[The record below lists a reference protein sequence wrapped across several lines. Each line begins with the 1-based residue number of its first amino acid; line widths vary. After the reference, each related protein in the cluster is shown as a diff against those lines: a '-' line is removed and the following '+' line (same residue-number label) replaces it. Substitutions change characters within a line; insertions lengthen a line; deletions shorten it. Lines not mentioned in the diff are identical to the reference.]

1 MIHLKLLQYHLMVPL
16 LENKFH
22 SLTAKDEIVFVHG
35 ALKSLA
41 ANLMKIANDVRWLA
55 SGPRCGLGE
64 LFIPENEPGSSIMPG
79 KVNPTQCEA
88 VTMVAVQV
96 MANDVAV
103 SMAASQ
109 GNFELNVF
117 MPVCIYNFLQ
127 SVRLLSDGVAS
138 FEANCVSGIRA
149 NAEKTHLLPQCE
161 IVCADAA
168 SVLSRYAGMRKFDLV
183 FLDPP
188 YATRM
193 IPQILE
199 TLDQKGM
206 LSADARVMC
215 ETANAE
221 DVFGELTHLTERY
234 EILRTSRYG
243 AAYVT
248 ILTPKGEGEA

>member
-1 MIHLKLLQYHLMVPL
+1 MMRIITGKARGTHLAT
-16 LENKFH
+16 LEGVH
-22 SLTAKDEIVFVHG
+22 TRPTAERTK
-35 ALKSLA
+35 
-41 ANLMKIANDVRWLA
+41 
-55 SGPRCGLGE
+55 
-64 LFIPENEPGSSIMPG
+64 
-79 KVNPTQCEA
+79 EA
-88 VTMVAVQV
+88 VF
-96 MANDVAV
+96 
-103 SMAASQ
+103 SMLRGSIPDAEVLDLFAGSGQLALEALSQ
-109 GNFELNVF
+109 GAKRAVL
-117 MPVCIYNFLQ
+117 CDSARDAI
-127 SVRLLSDGVAS
+127 RI
-138 FEANCVSGIRA
+138 IRA

-168 SVLSRYAGMRKFDLV
+168 SVLSRYAGTRKFDLV